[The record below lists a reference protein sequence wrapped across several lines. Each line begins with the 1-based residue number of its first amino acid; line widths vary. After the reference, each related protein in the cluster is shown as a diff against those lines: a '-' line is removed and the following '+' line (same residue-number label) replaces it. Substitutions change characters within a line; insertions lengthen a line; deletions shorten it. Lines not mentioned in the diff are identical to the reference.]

1 MNKIIKLQVTKCFK
15 EHQTALKRLV
25 ILKELS
31 IDKTEELL
39 IEAFIKKTKTLTHK
53 SNSMHTTVQLK

>member
-39 IEAFIKKTKTLTHK
+39 IEAFIKKPKP
-53 SNSMHTTVQLK
+53 